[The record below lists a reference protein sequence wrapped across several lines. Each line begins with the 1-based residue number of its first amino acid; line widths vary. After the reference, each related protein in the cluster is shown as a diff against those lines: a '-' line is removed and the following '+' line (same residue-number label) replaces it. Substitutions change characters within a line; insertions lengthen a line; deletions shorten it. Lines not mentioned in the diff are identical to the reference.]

1 MLKKCRLA
9 ALLLALCLSVSACS
23 SRAQGAPA
31 PETTIPEGTQT
42 KADTVQW
49 PKDQLTISDEGV
61 PELRVYVVEEEAA
74 RAMDIETYVEGVL
87 AGEMKN
93 DWPLEALKAQ
103 AILAR
108 TFVLKFIQDKD
119 SKYPDADISTDI
131 EEAQAYAAADVNDRI
146 KQAVSETR
154 GMVLSSD
161 GELPYAW
168 FHAHSGGAT
177 DLATVGLGWDEA
189 EPAYTQCAQ
198 GNEPQSISDTA
209 DAQTLRDAQNWVAE
223 FTMEEVESAFA
234 ELGTEITLT
243 EESNLSILR
252 KGDSGRAIALSVD
265 GKEVDAADLRIQL
278 GSTKMRSTL
287 LNTLSISDGKVYMS
301 GRGYGHGVGMSQW
314 GAYGMAQQ
322 GKTAEEIVNHYFRNI
337 TLEKLW

>member
-1 MLKKCRLA
+1 MMKRLA
-9 ALLLALCLSVSACS
+9 CAMLMLYLMLSLTGCTSNAH
-23 SRAQGAPA
+23 GAPV
-31 PETTIPEGTQT
+31 PETTPDAAQLKADAVNWPKGKLTLNSEGIPE
-42 KADTVQW
+42 
-49 PKDQLTISDEGV
+49 LH
-61 PELRVYVVEEEAA
+61 VYVVEEKAS

-108 TFVLKFIQDKD
+108 TFVLKFIQDKE

-131 EEAQAYAAADVNDRI
+131 EEAQAYAAADVNERI
-146 KQAVSETR
+146 QQAVSETR
-154 GMVLSSD
+154 GTVLSSR
-161 GELPYAW
+161 GALPYAW

-189 EPAYTQCAQ
+189 EPAYTQCTQ
-198 GNEPQSISDTA
+198 GNEPQNVFDTA
-209 DAQTLRDAQNWVAE
+209 DAQSLRDAQNWVAE
-223 FTMEEVESAFA
+223 FTMEEVESAFSK
-234 ELGTEITLT
+234 LGADITLQ
-243 EESNLSILR
+243 ENSIISIDA
-252 KGDSGRAIALSVD
+252 KGDSGRAITLSAD
-265 GKEVDAADLRIQL
+265 GKEVDAADLRIRL

-287 LNTLSISDGKVYMS
+287 LNTLSVRAGKVRMS

-322 GKTAEEIVNHYFRNI
+322 GKTAQEIVQHYFRNV

>member
-1 MLKKCRLA
+1 MLRKCLA
-9 ALLLALCLSVSACS
+9 AVLVLAFCIPLSSCS
-23 SRAQGAPA
+23 TRAHGAPV
-31 PETTIPEGTQT
+31 PEPTPDDAQL
-42 KADTVQW
+42 KADAVSW
-49 PKDQLTISDEGV
+49 PKDKLTLNSGGV
-61 PELRVYVVEEEAA
+61 PELRVYVVEDKAS
-74 RAMDIETYVEGVL
+74 RTMDIETYVEGVL

-108 TFVLKFIQDKD
+108 TFVLKFIQDKE

-146 KQAVSETR
+146 RQAVSETR
-154 GMVLSSD
+154 GMVLGSE

-189 EPAYTQCAQ
+189 EPSYTQCTQ
-198 GNEPQSISDTA
+198 GNEPQSTTKTA
-209 DAQTLRDAQNWVAE
+209 DAQALRDAQNWIAE
-223 FTMEEVESAFA
+223 FTMEEVENAFSK
-234 ELGTEITLT
+234 LGADITLT
-243 EESNLSILR
+243 ETSELSIAQ
-252 KGDSGRAIALSVD
+252 KGDSGRAVSLSLD

-287 LNTLSISDGKVYMS
+287 LNTLSIRDGKVRMS

-314 GAYGMAQQ
+314 GAYGMAQA
-322 GKTAEEIVNHYFRNI
+322 GRTAEEIVTHYFRNI

>member
-1 MLKKCRLA
+1 MMNRLA
-9 ALLLALCLSVSACS
+9 CAALALLLAFSLTGCTSNAH
-23 SRAQGAPA
+23 GAPV
-31 PETTIPEGTQT
+31 PETTPDDAQV
-42 KADTVQW
+42 KADAVNW
-49 PKDQLTISDEGV
+49 PKDKLTLNGEGI
-61 PELRVYVVEEEAA
+61 PQLRVYVVEEETS

-108 TFVLKFIQDKD
+108 TFVLKFIQDKE

-146 KQAVSETR
+146 RQAVSETS
-154 GMVLSSD
+154 GLILVSE

-189 EPAYTQCAQ
+189 EPGYTLCTQ
-198 GNEPQSISDTA
+198 GNEPQSASDTA
-209 DAQTLRDAQNWVAE
+209 DAQTLRDAQNWIAE
-223 FTMEEVESAFA
+223 FTMEEVETAFSR
-234 ELGTEITLT
+234 LGTDITLT
-243 EESNLSILR
+243 ESSELSIAQ
-252 KGDSGRAIALSVD
+252 KGDSGRAITLAAD

-287 LNTLSISDGKVYMS
+287 LSTLSIRDGKVRMS

-314 GAYGMAQQ
+314 GAYGMAQA
-322 GKTAEEIVNHYFRNI
+322 GRTAEEIVMHYFRNV
-337 TLEKLW
+337 TLQKLW